1 MPEKDPPGYTD
12 PIPVFTNKKMRLWGG
27 EVTCPRSQSELI
39 TEWRRCPKSP
49 DSRLHAPSLRTPVS
63 SENFCKI
70 NLLERSLENV
80 SKATG
85 LLESHFCQKSP
96 RGALLHCI
104 PHDSVGGRAVP
115 KQWARRRW
123 ATKSLSGVCSSCS
136 ALWPKE
142 VCNWTCNSFIG
153 KEKSI

>member
-12 PIPVFTNKKMRLWGG
+12 PISVFTNKKMRLWRG

-39 TEWRRCPKSP
+39 TEWRRCPKTP
-49 DSRLHAPSLRTPVS
+49 DSRLLRKLLQNKLAGKII
-63 SENFCKI
+63 SE
-70 NLLERSLENV
+70 V

-104 PHDSVGGRAVP
+104 PLDSVEGRAVP
-115 KQWARRRW
+115 KQWALRRW